1 MLHLSK
7 RKKGNSYSTI
17 FLLLLTST
25 LVTLGAC
32 SKQID
37 LTDQDITEF
46 GYEVD
51 CEYCEISY
59 TDESNAVKTISH
71 NQGKWSY
78 KLSDKVIFELKLS
91 IKTTLSGNQA
101 IQAFV
106 LKNGEVVF
114 GDVGYNYAK
123 IIYNTKNATGI
134 GSYGSYQNTGA
145 GSDPGNGGNTG
156 GGTKP
161 VSSVCGAKNKTGG
174 YCKRVVSGGGRCWQ
188 HK

>member
-59 TDESNAVKTISH
+59 TDESKAMKTISH

-78 KLSDKVIFELKLS
+78 KLSDKVTFELKLS
-91 IKTTLSGNQA
+91 IKTTPSGNQA
-101 IQAFV
+101 IQAFILKKQERQQGLLEGLQQGSIQKSFDFV
-106 LKNGEVVF
+106 KNLIIDFGFSDEQAAKAAEVSVEFVKKVRLALKN
-114 GDVGYNYAK
+114 K
-123 IIYNTKNATGI
+123 
-134 GSYGSYQNTGA
+134 
-145 GSDPGNGGNTG
+145 
-156 GGTKP
+156 
-161 VSSVCGAKNKTGG
+161 
-174 YCKRVVSGGGRCWQ
+174 
-188 HK
+188 